1 MTLITIVIYIA
12 EMKVNFI
19 YSYSV
24 DMERE
29 QEGFFIVTPPQDI
42 DLNFKFEITSNPN
55 DWIIRLQLFVG
66 KSEHKYYFV
75 LETVRHIDYQ
85 KYWLLVLLV
94 DGLLLIS
101 VETPSLE

>member
-1 MTLITIVIYIA
+1 MTLIAIVIYIA

-66 KSEHKYYFV
+66 KSEHKYFV
-75 LETVRHIDYQ
+75 LETVHVCHIDCR
-85 KYWLLVLLV
+85 KYWLLLLV
-94 DGLLLIS
+94 DGLFLIS
-101 VETPSLE
+101 VGTLSLE